1 VSGPYGG
8 TASALIAGEEYV
20 VALTEKSSD
29 RRARAAFLAHA
40 TQGLAPG
47 ATIFDFGCGPGLDA
61 QYYATHGFGV
71 RAYDVDERMCDSFER
86 RCAGWIA
93 GGRVRL
99 MRGAYPAFLDSD
111 FAHGAIDLVTAN
123 FAPLNV
129 IADLSAL
136 FAKFHALTR
145 PGGRVLASLLNPSC
159 VGDMRYGWWWKNR
172 ARYRRE
178 GSYAVR
184 GPIYDL
190 RRYSTGALAN
200 LASPHFALRA
210 VHRGLP
216 TGAWLRSPL
225 LASLALHTSRFLFFE
240 FARR

>member
-1 VSGPYGG
+1 MSTSAP
-8 TASALIAGEEYV
+8 ALIAGEEYV

-40 TQGLAPG
+40 IRGLAPD
-47 ATIFDFGCGPGLDA
+47 ATIFDFGCGPDLDA
-61 QYYATHGFGV
+61 QVYATHGFGV
-71 RAYDVDERMCDSFER
+71 RAYDVDDRMCDVFEQ

-99 MRGAYPAFLDSD
+99 MRGTYPAFLASD
-111 FAHGAIDLVTAN
+111 FAHGEIDLVTSN

-159 VGDMRYGWWWKNR
+159 VRDMRYGWWWKNR
-172 ARYRRE
+172 ARYWRE
-178 GSYAVR
+178 GSYAIP
-184 GPIYDL
+184 GPMYDL
-190 RRYSTGALAN
+190 RRYSPAVLADR
-200 LASPHFALRA
+200 ASPHFELRA

-216 TGAWLRSPL
+216 TGAWLSSPL
-225 LASLALHTSRFLFFE
+225 IASLASHTSQFLFFE
-240 FARR
+240 FVRR